1 MLPFFKNKLNL
12 DNIYTHL
19 CYTHTF
25 HSLYSMHTHCVGIPC
40 LIYKKRNPRV
50 CFNTSSIQTAPITAR
65 CPQGTSRSAGG
76 CKVSGR
82 IPGYSLVCLKR
93 CTPRHDITT
102 STALKSHNVHF
113 CTFYP
118 FYFRTAMFSIYMD
131 FRYFSCK

>member
-65 CPQGTSRSAGG
+65 CPQGTSHSAVTDAKLAGQG
-76 CKVSGR
+76 IHASVQRDVTQDMLSHKHST
-82 IPGYSLVCLKR
+82 S
-93 CTPRHDITT
+93 ITYR
-102 STALKSHNVHF
+102 ALLHI
-113 CTFYP
+113 YP
-118 FYFRTAMFSIYMD
+118 FYFRTAMISIYMD
-131 FRYFSCK
+131 FRYYSCK